1 MNDKQLKS
9 FITVTECGSFTKAEN
24 FSFFSAQ
31 ALKKQIDSLEN
42 ELGFALFLRSSKGVV
57 LTAAG
62 KNFYE
67 EIKKILE
74 QLEQVKIT
82 SREIALHE
90 QVIRIEN
97 PLHPRLLLED
107 ALSEF
112 SQQYPEI
119 KQDIIFRKNRKD
131 ISSRILNGTI
141 DISECTLRP
150 DLIKPGIAYT
160 KIKSLNYMVLVYQ
173 NHPLANKSEIKFED
187 LSNMQVYLSHTSYLD
202 LFRDFEQYS
211 CNTVLKDTDTDDIA
225 NIFNICFNNAVYIT
239 KAFFATNLPPLVALP
254 LVSDLVKEAVVI
266 YRDPPSPI
274 VQKFLKIIQQLYGPN
289 TD

>member
-9 FITVTECGSFTKAEN
+9 FITVAECGSFTSAEN
-24 FSFFSAQ
+24 SSFFSAQ
-31 ALKKQIDSLEN
+31 ALKKQIDALEN
-42 ELGFALFLRSSKGVV
+42 ELNFTLFIRSSKGVI
-57 LTAAG
+57 LTTAG
-62 KNFYE
+62 KKFYE

-74 QLEQVKIT
+74 QLEQIKILC
-82 SREIALHE
+82 REIALHE

-112 SQQYPEI
+112 SKQYPEI
-119 KQDIIFRKNRKD
+119 KQDVIFRKNRKD

-150 DLIKPGIAYT
+150 DLIQPGIAYT
-160 KIKSLNYMVLVYQ
+160 KIKSLNYIVLVSQ

-187 LSNMQVYLSHTSYLD
+187 LSGMQVYLSHASYLD
-202 LFRDFEQYS
+202 LCGDFEQHS
-211 CNTVLKDTDTDDIA
+211 HNTILKDIDTDDIA
-225 NIFNICFNNAVYIT
+225 NIFSICFNNAAYIT
-239 KAFFATNLPPLVALP
+239 KAFFAANLPPLVTLP
-254 LVSDLVKEAVVI
+254 LVSDIVKEAVVI
-266 YRDPPSPI
+266 YRNPPSPI
-274 VQKFLKIIQQLYGPN
+274 VQKFLQIIQQLYGAN